1 MKTYAQRDFVNPV
14 SFAVK
19 KSSAPTFEND
29 AITWLAVTL
38 SIFGGVWL
46 LSLIYQ
52 FATR

>member
-1 MKTYAQRDFVNPV
+1 MKTYAQRDFVNHVP
-14 SFAVK
+14 FAVK
-19 KSSAPTFEND
+19 KSTAPTFEND

-38 SIFGGVWL
+38 SIFGGFWI

>member
-19 KSSAPTFEND
+19 KRSHTTPEN
-29 AITWLAVTL
+29 ALITWFTLFL
-38 SIFGGVWL
+38 SIFGGVWI

-52 FATR
+52 FAAR